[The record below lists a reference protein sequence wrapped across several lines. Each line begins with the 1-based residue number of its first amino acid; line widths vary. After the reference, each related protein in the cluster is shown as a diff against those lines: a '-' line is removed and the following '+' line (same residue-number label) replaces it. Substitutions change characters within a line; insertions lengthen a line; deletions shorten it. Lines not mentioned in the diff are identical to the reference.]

1 MTTAAAKITC
11 PACNGNRY
19 INGFEAI
26 ADGICFTCNGA
37 GIVSINHRAA
47 RPEVLTPAQ
56 IVARAEEAKRAGAQA
71 AFVATFAG
79 MNPAA
84 VAERLVNL
92 SDAKVS
98 RLHDV
103 AVNMNTT
110 GAAEMEKG
118 ALEALYRR
126 GLMIRRAA

>member
-1 MTTAAAKITC
+1 MTTTAAKITC

-19 INGFEAI
+19 LTHFGHIE
-26 ADGICFTCNGA
+26 DGLCFTCNGA

-56 IVARAEEAKRAGAQA
+56 IAARADEAKRAEAQI

-84 VAERLVNL
+84 VADRLVNL

-103 AVNMNTT
+103 AINMNTT